1 MRHSLNINI
10 DPFFRHFSSL
20 LFYPHPTHRFND
32 KEMTYWMP
40 RQMANIQ
47 KNQAGVDFVFHAGN
61 MQTPAASH
69 CNPLWGQF
77 VRDTIL
83 KTSPAP
89 VFITPGTK
97 DWADCKGKLGAP
109 NSDDDAIQALD
120 SWKETFLGLD
130 KRWEHTLPVTY
141 QGGYL
146 ENWAFLSK
154 RTLFVSV
161 HLINAPIIDELEW
174 AQRHR
179 ASHAFIR
186 EAVDAYPGQFD
197 VLVLLSNAK
206 PTEHHDDF
214 FNRLTYTI
222 VTNRDLM
229 RMPIVYLH
237 GSGHIWEEEEK
248 FLNLP
253 NMLRVQIEGRKKH
266 PVRVMI
272 DTTSPNPVKIPRHQ
286 GDILAECCVRPG
298 WPK

>member
-1 MRHSLNINI
+1 
-10 DPFFRHFSSL
+10 
-20 LFYPHPTHRFND
+20 
-32 KEMTYWMP
+32 MTYWMP

-272 DTTSPNPVKIPRHQ
+272 DTTSPNPVKIHRHQ

-298 WPK
+298 WPKR